1 MKINEALTKLEGITK
16 RLEESDLPLEEA
28 LHLFE
33 QGISLATKIKNDL
46 DQAKLHINKV
56 IESAEGVFTLEK
68 FDLS

>member
-16 RLEESDLPLEEA
+16 QLEKDDLPLEEA
-28 LHLFE
+28 LRLFE
-33 QGISLATKIKNDL
+33 QGIALAAKIKTDL

-56 IESAEGVFTLEK
+56 IESTKGVFVLEK

>member
-16 RLEESDLPLEEA
+16 QLEKDDLPLEEA
-28 LHLFE
+28 LRLFE
-33 QGISLATKIKNDL
+33 QGIALAAKLKTDL

-56 IESAEGVFTLEK
+56 IESTEGVFVLEK

>member
-16 RLEESDLPLEEA
+16 QLEKDALPLEEA
-28 LHLFE
+28 LRLFE
-33 QGISLATKIKNDL
+33 QGIALAAKIKTDL

-56 IESAEGVFTLEK
+56 IESTEGVFVLEK

>member
-16 RLEESDLPLEEA
+16 QLEKDDLLLEEA
-28 LHLFE
+28 LRLFE
-33 QGISLATKIKNDL
+33 QGIALATKLKTDL

-56 IESAEGVFTLEK
+56 IESTEGIFVLEK

>member
-16 RLEESDLPLEEA
+16 QLEKDDLPLEEA
-28 LHLFE
+28 LRLFE
-33 QGISLATKIKNDL
+33 QGIALATKIKTDL

-56 IESAEGVFTLEK
+56 IESTEGVFVLEK

>member
-16 RLEESDLPLEEA
+16 QLEKDALPLEEA
-28 LHLFE
+28 LRLFE
-33 QGISLATKIKNDL
+33 QGIALAAKIKTDL

-56 IESAEGVFTLEK
+56 IESAEGVFVLEK

>member
-16 RLEESDLPLEEA
+16 QLEKDDLPLEEA
-28 LHLFE
+28 LRLFE
-33 QGISLATKIKNDL
+33 QGIALATKTKTDL

-56 IESAEGVFTLEK
+56 IESTEGVFVLEK

>member
-1 MKINEALTKLEGITK
+1 LKINEALTKLEGITK

>member
-16 RLEESDLPLEEA
+16 QLEKDDLPLEEA
-28 LHLFE
+28 LRLFE
-33 QGISLATKIKNDL
+33 QGIALATKIKTDL

-56 IESAEGVFTLEK
+56 IESTEGIFVLEK

>member
-1 MKINEALTKLEGITK
+1 LKFNEALTKLEGITK
-16 RLEESDLPLEEA
+16 QLEKDDLPLEEA

-33 QGISLATKIKNDL
+33 QGITLAAKIKTDL

-56 IESAEGVFTLEK
+56 IESTEGVFVLEK

>member
-16 RLEESDLPLEEA
+16 QLEKDDLPLEEA
-28 LHLFE
+28 LRLFE
-33 QGISLATKIKNDL
+33 QGIALAAKIKTDL

-56 IESAEGVFTLEK
+56 IESTEGVFVLEK

>member
-16 RLEESDLPLEEA
+16 QLEKDDLPLEEA
-28 LHLFE
+28 LRLFE
-33 QGISLATKIKNDL
+33 QGIAVAAKIKTDL

-56 IESAEGVFTLEK
+56 IESTEGVFVLEK

>member
-16 RLEESDLPLEEA
+16 QLEKDDLLLEEA
-28 LHLFE
+28 LRLFE
-33 QGISLATKIKNDL
+33 QGIALATKIKTDL

-56 IESAEGVFTLEK
+56 IESTEGIFVLEK

>member
-16 RLEESDLPLEEA
+16 QLEKDDLPLEEA
-28 LHLFE
+28 LRLFE
-33 QGISLATKIKNDL
+33 QGITLATKIKTDL

-56 IESAEGVFTLEK
+56 IESTEGVFVLEK

>member
-16 RLEESDLPLEEA
+16 QLEKDDLPLEEA
-28 LHLFE
+28 LRLFE
-33 QGISLATKIKNDL
+33 QGIALAAKIKTGL

-56 IESAEGVFTLEK
+56 IESTEGVFVLEK

>member
-16 RLEESDLPLEEA
+16 QLEKDDLPLEEA
-28 LHLFE
+28 LRLFE
-33 QGISLATKIKNDL
+33 QGIALATKIKTNL

-56 IESAEGVFTLEK
+56 IESTEGIFVLEK